1 MISEDNIASV
11 HIEKKWVV
19 SYMDTPVGR
28 PLKYPDED
36 QLVIKAQEYLD
47 QCGREQTSLPTIE
60 GLSIYLDL
68 DDDNVNE
75 YRKRYPKFH
84 ATIKKLKH
92 MQKRQLIDDGMYGGK
107 EVNSTMAIFLLKVNH
122 GMIETEKKILAGND
136 GQPLS
141 INLIS
146 GGYGIP
152 DVGDNA
158 SSPKKVNKGSAPIQD
173 GDLASSGKKNDDS
186 DLRVDP
192 SGTI

>member
-1 MISEDNIASV
+1 
-11 HIEKKWVV
+11 
-19 SYMDTPVGR
+19 MDTPVGR
-28 PLKYPDED
+28 PLKYHDEEE
-36 QLVIKAQEYLD
+36 LVAKAQEYLS
-47 QCGREQTSLPTIE
+47 QCGREQTSLPTVE

-75 YRKRYPKFH
+75 YTKRYPKFH
-84 ATIKKLKH
+84 ATIKRLKN
-92 MQKRQLIDDGMYGGK
+92 MQKKQLIDDGMYGGK
-107 EVNSTMAIFLLKVNH
+107 EVNSTMAIFLLKANH

-152 DVGDNA
+152 DVADNA
-158 SSPKKVNKGSAPIQD
+158 SSPKETDKGQAPIQD
-173 GDLASSGKKNDDS
+173 GDLAQTGKEDNDS
-186 DLRVDP
+186 DLRTDP